1 MRTFL
6 GALGLLALAGC
17 TTQNPALPPL
27 VAGDRAVP
35 MAPTTSPDSLGQFRG
50 ALREPLS
57 FEVKRYPDGSP
68 YSVASDKGSV
78 VLLDVWATWCEPCR
92 DALPLYEQLAKEYGS
107 KGLKVYAL
115 NVDEDSR
122 AIPPFLQ
129 ETKVNL
135 PILMDANAQ
144 VAEKT
149 LGVKMMPTTFIVD
162 STGVVRFVHE
172 GFSEAFLQQYQTE
185 IEQLLKEKDMRR

>member
-17 TTQNPALPPL
+17 TTQNSALPPL
-27 VAGDRAVP
+27 VAGDKAVP
-35 MAPTTSPDSLGQFRG
+35 MAPTSSPDSFGQFRG

-68 YSVASDKGSV
+68 YTVASDRGSV

-107 KGLKVYAL
+107 QGLKVYAL

-122 AIPPFLQ
+122 TIPPFLA

-185 IEQLLKEKDMRR
+185 IEQLLKEKGMRR

>member
-6 GALGLLALAGC
+6 GVAGLLALAGC
-17 TTQNPALPPL
+17 TQNSTLPPL
-27 VAGDRAVP
+27 VAGNRAAS
-35 MAPTTSPDSLGQFRG
+35 MAPAADIGEARG

-57 FEVKRYPDGSP
+57 FQVKRYPDGAA
-68 YSVASDKGSV
+68 YSVASDRGSV

-92 DALPLYEQLAKEYGS
+92 DALPLYEQLVKEYGS
-107 KGLKVYAL
+107 RGFKAYAL

-122 AIPPFLQ
+122 TIPAFLK
-129 ETKVNL
+129 ETQVNL
-135 PILMDANAQ
+135 PILVDENAQ
-144 VAEKT
+144 LAEKT

-162 STGVVRFVHE
+162 RKGVVRFVHE

-185 IEQLLKEKDMRR
+185 IEQLLAERAK